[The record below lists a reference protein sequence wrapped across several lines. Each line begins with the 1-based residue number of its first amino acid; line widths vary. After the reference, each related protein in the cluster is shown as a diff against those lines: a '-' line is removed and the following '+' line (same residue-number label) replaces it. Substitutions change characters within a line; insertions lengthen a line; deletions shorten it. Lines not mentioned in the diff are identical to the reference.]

1 MARSVGPDKQE
12 DGETMNTRGF
22 GRVYQ
27 RGRVWWVQYSY
38 RGTVHRESS
47 GCSNRT
53 DAVKLLRRRLEEMG
67 RGRLIGHDA
76 ERTTFGDLAQMLLD
90 DYRVNG
96 RKSTERAA
104 CSVKRLREFFGQS
117 RAVDITADRA
127 AAYVRGRQDAGAK
140 PATIKNELAAL
151 KRMFTLAVEAEK
163 LAHRP
168 HILSIEVRNVRT
180 GFFGEPD
187 LRAVLVTLSDDLQPV
202 AEFAYLTG
210 WRKGEIL
217 TLQWW
222 QVDFTAG
229 IIRLEPG
236 TTKNDDGR
244 VLPFAVHPAL
254 EALLRRQRER
264 TVAVERATGQII
276 PWVFHRRGRPITD
289 FRAAWTQACDA
300 AGLSGRVFHDFRRT
314 AVRNLER
321 AGVAR
326 SVAMKLTGHKTE
338 TVYRRYAIVSE
349 SDLAEGVKKLAALHA
364 STIAGSRTVVPI
376 SATLPGRTS
385 TLLAQSVGRDA

>member
-1 MARSVGPDKQE
+1 M
-12 DGETMNTRGF
+12 RGF

-27 RGRVWWVQYSY
+27 RGRIWWLQYSY
-38 RGTVHRESS
+38 RGHVHRESS

-67 RGRLIGHDA
+67 RGRLIGPDA
-76 ERTTFGDLAQMLLD
+76 ERLTFEDLAVMLLD
-90 DYRVNG
+90 DYRVNE
-96 RKSTERAA
+96 RKSTERAE
-104 CSVKRLREFFGQS
+104 CSVKRLREFFGPC
-117 RAVDITADRA
+117 RALDITADRA
-127 AAYVRGRQDAGAK
+127 TTYVRARLQTGAK

-151 KRMFTLAVEAEK
+151 KRMFTLAVEAGK
-163 LAHRP
+163 VAHRP

-180 GFFGEPD
+180 GFFEESD
-187 LRAVLVTLSDDLQPV
+187 FRAIWARLPAAVQPV

-217 TLQWW
+217 PLQWRH
-222 QVDFTAG
+222 VDFTAG

-236 TTKNDDGR
+236 TTKNDEGR
-244 VLPFAVHPAL
+244 VFPFVVYPAL
-254 EALLRRQRER
+254 AALIQRQREQ
-264 TVAVERATGQII
+264 TTACEQATEQII
-276 PWVFHRRGRPITD
+276 PSMFHRDGHPIKD
-289 FRAAWTQACDA
+289 FRDTWERACKA
-300 AGLSGRVFHDFRRT
+300 AGLPWRLFHDFRRT

-349 SDLAEGVKKLAALHA
+349 SDLADGVKKLAALQA
-364 STIAGSRTVVPI
+364 ADSATPRRVVP
-376 SATLPGRTS
+376 LPKAGQPRTS
-385 TLLAQSVGRDA
+385 TDLAQSGRRST